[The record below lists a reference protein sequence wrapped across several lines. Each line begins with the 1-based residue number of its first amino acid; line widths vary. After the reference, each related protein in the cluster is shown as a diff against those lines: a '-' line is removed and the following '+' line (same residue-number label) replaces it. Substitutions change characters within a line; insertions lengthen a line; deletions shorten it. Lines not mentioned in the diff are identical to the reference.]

1 MPVCIRQLRHVK
13 VKSLTSPYLFIFLS
27 QKKKKGSRLQF
38 LRLHF
43 QSRETLMLTE
53 PLLFSASHC
62 SLLYASWVF
71 IFSNLFFGQ
80 TQCWF

>member
-1 MPVCIRQLRHVK
+1 MPVCIRQLRREDK
-13 VKSLTSPYLFIFLS
+13 KFDTSLFIYFFVS
-27 QKKKKGSRLQF
+27 KKKKKGSRLQF

-53 PLLFSASHC
+53 ALLFSASRC

-71 IFSNLFFGQ
+71 VFSHLFFGQ